1 MKWRGGLVITVW
13 EVWEETVGSLRHKNL
28 CKNLTGAFSVYSTIL
43 TFLNFSITLHH
54 FFRKKKRTSLSASA
68 VCPANRTRICG
79 WVSAQTSHLGE
90 SAYIHWWRD
99 DFGRSAWTTEINTWN
114 EMQNCKGR
122 NPSEWTNRWVT
133 KKKKSILTFGIATPG
148 VLLLFFILKNDALP
162 LYALRLQ
169 KGGTPPFA
177 SPV

>member
-13 EVWEETVGSLRHKNL
+13 GVWEETVGPLRHKNL

-43 TFLNFSITLHH
+43 KFLNFSITSHH
-54 FFRKKKRTSLSASA
+54 FFRKKKKDIVICLGCVSCKQNTYLWMSQCTNITPRRIGVHPLM
-68 VCPANRTRICG
+68 TR
-79 WVSAQTSHLGE
+79 WFWKKRVNHRDKHLKWDAKLQG
-90 SAYIHWWRD
+90 
-99 DFGRSAWTTEINTWN
+99 
-114 EMQNCKGR
+114 QK
-122 NPSEWTNRWVT
+122 PEWMDEPMGN

>member
-1 MKWRGGLVITVW
+1 MDEPMG
-13 EVWEETVGSLRHKNL
+13 N
-28 CKNLTGAFSVYSTIL
+28 
-43 TFLNFSITLHH
+43 
-54 FFRKKKRTSLSASA
+54 
-68 VCPANRTRICG
+68 
-79 WVSAQTSHLGE
+79 
-90 SAYIHWWRD
+90 
-99 DFGRSAWTTEINTWN
+99 
-114 EMQNCKGR
+114 
-122 NPSEWTNRWVT
+122 

>member
-13 EVWEETVGSLRHKNL
+13 EVWEETVGPLRHKNL

-133 KKKKSILTFGIATPG
+133 KKKNQYLHS
-148 VLLLFFILKNDALP
+148 
-162 LYALRLQ
+162 
-169 KGGTPPFA
+169 A
-177 SPV
+177 SQPRVCYCFSSSWRTMLCRFML